1 MEYEYVQMT
10 LDDWVRIKEQL
21 KEDLIGVQESF
32 VRIGFLLRQIKEQ
45 ELYKKDGYATIAEF
59 AKAEYGLE
67 APTVS
72 RFIKINERYSVD
84 GYSDRLRP
92 EYARMGSSK
101 LAEMLSLPDGDLE
114 MIRPE
119 ATRENIRELKQ
130 FNKVEPAAGSETG
143 YRDLVESF
151 FRDNRDLLKEV
162 YAAGIN
168 TEPSRLAEIVN
179 PGGNRSYRKGIFF
192 LMMYENE
199 IKIKK
204 FGADAPETMSW
215 PEFFALVKEVYGEK
229 LTEEE
234 KSEEPAPE
242 VEPESVLA
250 EDEVT
255 EETDHFADVS
265 RDAEALGSDEDISD
279 IASDELKETE
289 DPEPDEDISDTASDE
304 AGEEIAPAQF
314 SAESLNE
321 NGISELEE
329 PSEIPPETV
338 EETAGVM
345 ETDSAPAA
353 PVDQPEEPKEEPQK
367 KLAGQPAP
375 IKTYTRKQ
383 HLDKL
388 SETDAAVYIS
398 KEYKQHSIS
407 ALWLNSP
414 SKLKK
419 WLERKVDEAGNEV

>member
-10 LDDWVRIKEQL
+10 LDDWVRMKEQL

-32 VRIGFLLRQIKEQ
+32 VRIGFLLRRIKEQ

-59 AKAEYGLE
+59 AKAEHGLE

-130 FNKVEPAAGSETG
+130 FNKVEPAADSETG

-151 FRDNRDLLKEV
+151 FKDNQDLLKEV

-168 TEPSRLAEIVN
+168 KEPSRLAEIVN

-204 FGADAPETMSW
+204 FGSDAPETMSW
-215 PEFFALVKEVYGEK
+215 AEFFSLVKEIYGEGLQK
-229 LTEEE
+229 EE
-234 KSEEPAPE
+234 KPGESANEET
-242 VEPESVLA
+242 EPESVPA
-250 EDEVT
+250 KAPEDEVT
-255 EETDHFADVS
+255 EKTDHFEDVDKTAADVS
-265 RDAEALGSDEDISD
+265 E
-279 IASDELKETE
+279 ETE
-289 DPEPDEDISDTASDE
+289 DPEPDEDISDTVPDE
-304 AGEEIAPAQF
+304 PGEEIAPAQF

-329 PSEIPPETV
+329 PSEIPPKTV

-345 ETDSAPAA
+345 EADSDPA
-353 PVDQPEEPKEEPQK
+353 DQPEEPEEESQKESPEKP
-367 KLAGQPAP
+367 AGQQAP
-375 IKTYTRKQ
+375 VKTYTRKQ
-383 HLDKL
+383 HLNKL
-388 SETDAAVYIS
+388 SEVEAADYIS